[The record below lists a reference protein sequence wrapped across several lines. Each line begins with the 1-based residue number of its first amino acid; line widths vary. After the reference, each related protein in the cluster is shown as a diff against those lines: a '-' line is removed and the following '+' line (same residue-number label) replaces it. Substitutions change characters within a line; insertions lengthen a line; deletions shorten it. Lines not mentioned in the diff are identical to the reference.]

1 MGEGVQ
7 MACGTHMIGLS
18 RDSVYKSWYIFRE
31 RENYRCL
38 NVHFHTLFVKSI
50 YLPSPTR
57 RLKKLWHWWRNNEVS
72 CRLSVCY
79 SSSDIKPENLLISS
93 DDVLKLCDFGE
104 RIHNTLR
111 APTELEGRWRNGQN
125 CDVNGV
131 FWTRAIFGWDQSF
144 SWQQAGFIRYLK
156 PSLQVLSLLQIP
168 LSFQL
173 MKHTG

>member
-1 MGEGVQ
+1 MYSE
-7 MACGTHMIGLS
+7 S
-18 RDSVYKSWYIFRE
+18 
-31 RENYRCL
+31 ENYRCL
-38 NVHFHTLFVKSI
+38 NVHFHAVFMKSI
-50 YLPSPTR
+50 YFLSPTR
-57 RLKKLWHWWRNNEVS
+57 RMKKPWQEWLQWWCNSEVS
-72 CRLSVCY
+72 CHLSVCY

-104 RIHNTLR
+104 RIYNTLR
-111 APTELEGRWRNGQN
+111 APTELEGRWRNIQN
-125 CDVNGV
+125 CAVKGV